1 MDDLSALV
9 SSRICH
15 DMLNPLG
22 AIGNG
27 VELLA
32 MTGPAGAA
40 DGPEL
45 ALVAES
51 VARATA
57 RLKLFRLAFGNAPP
71 GQTMGGAALEAILAE
86 NFTGPRLTMTADL
99 PAELPR
105 SAARLALLAALCAE
119 AALPRGG
126 TLTLRL
132 GATDG
137 ELVAEADRI
146 ELDPALW
153 AHVTGPAPTDVPG
166 PAEVQFALLPGAAAA
181 AGRSLALTQ
190 GATRLALR
198 F

>member
-32 MTGPAGAA
+32 MTDPAGMAA
-40 DGPEL
+40 GPEL

-71 GQTMGGAALEAILAE
+71 GQSMGGATLQAILEE
-86 NFTGPRLTMTADL
+86 NFNGPRRGIDADL
-99 PAELPR
+99 PDDLPR
-105 SAARLALLAALCAE
+105 SEARLALLAALCAE

-126 TLTLRL
+126 HLTLRL

-137 ELVAEADRI
+137 ELVAEAERLD
-146 ELDPALW
+146 LDPALW
-153 AHVTGPAPTDVPG
+153 AHVTGPAPATPPS

-181 AGRSLALTQ
+181 AGRSLSLTQ
-190 GATRLALR
+190 DATRLTLR